1 MRSVCWFLMLIICM
15 ISFASATSITY
26 TIIEEKV
33 LVEIKA
39 SQDEIIILPKDYSTL
54 ESDMSYK
61 IEENKLITG
70 KANIKFITKDY
81 IKKTGS
87 EYLFILPKPL
97 KSNSN
102 IQIYLPQN
110 YILSDN
116 LVFPKNYNISTNG
129 KNIILEWENFNE
141 SEIIIFYKG
150 TSTSNLIY
158 YIMFSILLIVTMI
171 LFYLQQ
177 KKFRKN
183 IELIKEKQDRA
194 KQKLKSLKKTGITK
208 NLFGEEKK
216 IVEYLSSKK
225 NKSSW
230 TKKIVK
236 DLRIS
241 KVRLSRKLRGLL
253 EKGLIKKE
261 SYGNENR
268 ISLN

>member
-1 MRSVCWFLMLIICM
+1 M

-26 TIIEEKV
+26 TIIEGKV

-39 SQDEIIILPKDYSTL
+39 SQDEIIILPEDYSTL
-54 ESDMSYK
+54 ESDVSYR
-61 IEENKLITG
+61 IEGNKLITE
-70 KANIKFITKDY
+70 KANMKLITKDY

-87 EYLFILPKPL
+87 EYLFVLPKPL
-97 KSNSN
+97 KSNSD
-102 IQIYLPQN
+102 IQVYLPQN

-129 KNIILEWENFNE
+129 KNIILEWKNFNE

-158 YIMFSILLIVTMI
+158 YIMFGIVLIVILI
-171 LFYLQQ
+171 LFYFQQ
-177 KKFRKN
+177 KKFGEK
-183 IELIKEKQDRA
+183 ITLIKEKRDEVKR
-194 KQKLKSLKKTGITK
+194 KLKNLKEVNITK
-208 NLFGEEKK
+208 NLFGDEKK
-216 IVEYLSSKK
+216 IVEYLVSKK
-225 NKSSW
+225 DKSSW
-230 TKKIVK
+230 TKEIVK
-236 DLRIS
+236 DLGIS
-241 KVRLSRKLRGLL
+241 KVKLSRKLRSLS